1 MQYMGFDSFIYL
13 HFTSWVGKDSMKH
26 TTKSAARLMAAILI
40 AFLSALASF
49 VAAFPAQAAVGITV
63 NGSSG
68 GRTFDGVGAISGG
81 GGNSRLLVDYPEP
94 QRSQV
99 LDYLFKPGYGAAM
112 QILKVE
118 IGGDTNSTSGAEP
131 SHRHT
136 SGDLDCDRGYEW
148 WLMEQAKAR
157 NPDIK
162 LVGLSWGAPGWLGNG
177 NFWSQD
183 TIDYLVDWL
192 GCAKNS
198 HGLTIDY
205 LGGWNEKGRD
215 LNWYVNL
222 NAALD
227 SRGFGNV
234 KIIASDDWGFGVA
247 DDAAGNTAFRNAVD
261 VFGGHYVCG
270 YRGAQ
275 SNCPSST
282 TAINSSKTLWASE
295 NGSDDYND
303 GAKALARGINRD
315 YIDGKMTAYIN
326 WPVIAAI
333 PPNLPFATMGVAV
346 APQPWSGYYAIGKN
360 AWVMAQTTQ
369 FTAPGWKYLDAS
381 TGYLGGNRNN
391 GSYVS
396 LKSINNSDYST
407 IIETMDATAA
417 QTLNLTVTGGLST
430 GQVHVWATNVNSANG
445 ADHLVHTADI
455 TPVNGAFS
463 LTVQPGYVYSITT
476 TTGQG
481 KGTATS
487 PARGSLA
494 LPYHDTFDSYAVGKE
509 AKYLMDQQGSFEV
522 VACGGGRSGRC
533 VRQMAPRQPILWT
546 GGSDPYTLL
555 GDLSWSN
562 YTVSADVLL
571 EQSGYVQFAGRA
583 GTQRSFGPAGLNAYY
598 LRVTDAGTWQIQ
610 RNTTNATLTTLR
622 SGSVAALGTGRW
634 HTLALGFSGSTITA
648 SIDGTQVGSV
658 TDGTYSAGQIG
669 FGTATTETAQFDN
682 LTVTPGQGGGGTV
695 GVLRGQASGRCV
707 DVPNQTQTNGTQVA
721 LWDCNG
727 GTNQQWN
734 LTSAKQLHVYG
745 TKCLDAESQG
755 TTSGTRVIIWDCS
768 SGTNQQWNVNAD
780 GTVTGVQSGLC
791 LSPNGSGTG
800 NGTLIVLATCN
811 GQAAQKWSR
820 S

>member
-1 MQYMGFDSFIYL
+1 MSRGRDNR
-13 HFTSWVGKDSMKH
+13 
-26 TTKSAARLMAAILI
+26 ARVT
-40 AFLSALASF
+40 ALV
-49 VAAFPAQAAVGITV
+49 VAALLAAVMSLVGVPSSQAAVGITI
-63 NGSSG
+63 NGGSA

-81 GGNSRLLVDYPEP
+81 GGNSRLLIDYPEP
-94 QRSQV
+94 QRAQI

-136 SGDLDCDRGYEW
+136 SGDLDCNRGYEW

-157 NPDIK
+157 NPGIK

-183 TIDYLVDWL
+183 TINYLVDWL
-192 GCAKNS
+192 SCAKNS

-222 NAALD
+222 NTALD

-234 KIIASDDWGFGVA
+234 KIVASDDWGFGVA
-247 DDAAGNTAFRNAVD
+247 DDAANNTAFRNAVD

-275 SNCPSST
+275 SQCPSST
-282 TAINSSKTLWASE
+282 TAINSGKTLWASE

-303 GAKALARGINRD
+303 GGKALARGINRD

-333 PPNLPFATMGVAV
+333 TPNLPFATMGVAV
-346 APQPWSGYYAIGKN
+346 APQPWSGYYSIGKN
-360 AWVMAQTTQ
+360 AWVMAHTSQ
-369 FTAPGWKYLDAS
+369 FTAPGWKYLDTS
-381 TGYLGGNRNN
+381 SGYIGGNRNN

-396 LKSINNSDYST
+396 LKSPTTSDYST
-407 IIETMDATAA
+407 IIETMDATVA
-417 QTLNLTVTGGLST
+417 QTLNFSTTGGLST
-430 GQVHVWATNVNSANG
+430 GQVHVWASNVNSGNFS
-445 ADHLVHTADI
+445 DYLVHTADL
-455 TPVNGAFS
+455 TPSGGAFS

-494 LPYHDTFDSYAVGKE
+494 LPYSDNFDSYAVGRE

-522 VACGGGRSGRC
+522 VACGGGRTGRC

-546 GGSDPYTLL
+546 GGSDPYALL
-555 GDLSWSN
+555 GDLSWN
-562 YTVSADVLL
+562 TYTVSTDVLL
-571 EQSGYVQFAGRA
+571 EQSGYVQLVGRA

-598 LRVTDAGTWQIQ
+598 LRVTETGAWQIQ
-610 RNTTNATLTTLR
+610 RNTTDAALTTLR
-622 SGSVAALGTGRW
+622 SGTVAALGTGRW
-634 HTLALGFSGSTITA
+634 HTLALGFSGGTITA

-658 TDGTYSAGQIG
+658 TDGSYGAGQVG
-669 FGTATTETAQFDN
+669 VGTGTTETAQFDN
-682 LTVTPGQGGGGTV
+682 LTIIPGQGGGTG
-695 GVLRGQASGRCV
+695 GVLRGQASSRCV
-707 DVPNQTQTNGTQVA
+707 DVPNQSQTNGTQVA

-727 GTNQQWN
+727 GANQQWN
-734 LTSAKQLHVYG
+734 LTSAKQLQVYG
-745 TKCLDAESQG
+745 GKCLDAEGGG
-755 TTSGTRVIIWDCS
+755 TSPGTRAVIWDCDN
-768 SGTNQQWNVNAD
+768 GANQQWNLNAD
-780 GTVTGVQSGLC
+780 GTVTNVQSGLC
-791 LSPNGSGTG
+791 LDANGAGTA
-800 NGTLIVLATCN
+800 NGTPIVLWTCN
-811 GQAAQKWSR
+811 GGTNQKWSR